1 MDDDGDYDDYIP
13 FSNSGKS
20 KSDKSKSGK
29 SKSGRSSDKYS
40 SLLNQEDGNIVAQV
54 TNKAGDRIGK
64 QYVAWSLLAV
74 ILPLV
79 I

>member
-13 FSNSGKS
+13 FS

-40 SLLNQEDGNIVAQV
+40 SLLNQEDGNIVSQV